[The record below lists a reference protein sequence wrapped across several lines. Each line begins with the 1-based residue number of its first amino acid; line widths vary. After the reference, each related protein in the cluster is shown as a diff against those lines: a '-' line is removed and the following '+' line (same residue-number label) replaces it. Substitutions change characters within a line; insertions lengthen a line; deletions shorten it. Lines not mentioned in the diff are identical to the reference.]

1 MSEPADCDAT
11 VIFASAISGLSL
23 INDLLTSVTAEP
35 GHQRETSLGEP
46 MRQGRRIVRSS
57 FEKMSTR
64 GQRISTGAGNRIGG
78 LTVVYSPI
86 TGYQHGVGTMSMAH
100 AGPVSIDYRVFNMMN
115 IPKNKKRRCTRYAD

>member
-11 VIFASAISGLSL
+11 EIIATAISAQSL
-23 INDLLTSVTAEP
+23 NNDLLTSVTAEP
-35 GHQRETSLGEP
+35 GHQRVTSLGEP

-57 FEKMSTR
+57 FEKLSTR

-86 TGYQHGVGTMSMAH
+86 TGYQLGVGTMRMAFV
-100 AGPVSIDYRVFNMMN
+100 GPERIDNRVFNMMN
-115 IPKNKKRRCTRYAD
+115 KPKSR